1 MSFPGSLCVCVS
13 SHLCE
18 YVCMC
23 VNMCVCIW
31 GVYICVYVG
40 VNMCARVYM
49 CVYMVCIHVRIYMNV
64 YIHACVH
71 ICVCVWYVYMCIC
84 VLSLCV
90 YGGCVFTCMCIYSH
104 VCVHAYACMRVH
116 TRVCLCVYAYMCI
129 RVRVCVCMCTEQL
142 TAETPFSS
150 FPTRGK
156 IKWTLMSL
164 LGPRSYNPTGECCG
178 LHSYSLFF
186 SGRLCQLNKKQ
197 IHSACAKIKKGKK
210 GILQLR
216 R

>member
-1 MSFPGSLCVCVS
+1 
-13 SHLCE
+13 
-18 YVCMC
+18 
-23 VNMCVCIW
+23 
-31 GVYICVYVG
+31 
-40 VNMCARVYM
+40 
-49 CVYMVCIHVRIYMNV
+49 
-64 YIHACVH
+64 
-71 ICVCVWYVYMCIC
+71 
-84 VLSLCV
+84 
-90 YGGCVFTCMCIYSH
+90 
-104 VCVHAYACMRVH
+104 
-116 TRVCLCVYAYMCI
+116 
-129 RVRVCVCMCTEQL
+129 VRVCVCMCTEQL

-210 GILQLR
+210 GISAVSCSVHMHTHTRTRIHIYAYTHRHPRVCTRMHAYACTHTCEYIHMHVNTHPPYTHRDNTHIHIYTYHTLIQQAIR
-216 R
+216 TPGA